1 MSPVEQCVCPAVR
14 VAHPRASPVLLALH
28 RGFSAGRAAW
38 MLVGELH
45 GPKHVVFFR
54 RRRARGACRCW
65 YSAPA
70 PALANTCCS
79 LAATGRGERLLCP
92 PCGGDQV
99 LDAPPE
105 MPPPASPPPR
115 GDRAICTR
123 ESAGPTQ
130 HVSSRIRAASAPS
143 ACSSLSSLKGRI
155 LSSPLVFGAAW
166 LHLQRKSSHCTQG
179 LRLRRAAG

>member
-1 MSPVEQCVCPAVR
+1 MPRSPCCT
-14 VAHPRASPVLLALH
+14 STCFSSALC
-28 RGFSAGRAAW
+28 SAPWFLSWEGNVDFGGGTLWSRTR
-38 MLVGELH
+38 
-45 GPKHVVFFR
+45 FFC
-54 RRRARGACRCW
+54 RRRACGACRCW

-92 PCGGDQV
+92 PFGGDQV

-130 HVSSRIRAASAPS
+130 HVSRRIRAASAPS

-155 LSSPLVFGAAW
+155 LSSSLVFGAAW
-166 LHLQRKSSHCTQG
+166 LHLQRKSSHCTQW
-179 LRLRRAAG
+179 LRLRGAAG